1 MKAVEDSIRRRK
13 SPGAAVAAEGVAR
26 RPVDKAAAVAK
37 KTTAA
42 PKKGQPTGKKAAGK
56 TTASA
61 PATPLPVRAVDGRA
75 GVSLVQQAVDALR
88 RAVLEAPGPDVFLGS
103 EEQLIAA
110 LGVSRPT
117 FRQAAKLLRHENLL
131 TIKRGMG
138 GGFFTRSPSADA
150 VSRMAAIFLN
160 AQGTGMRQINDV
172 VGPLQA
178 EAARL
183 VANNPDRAVR
193 SRLTEFIAEQL
204 KEDHLAASATRP
216 VRSMLGFERLLA
228 EISGN
233 PAISL
238 VINVM
243 LDLVRDARRV
253 QPLQRPDLIASY
265 GQFQSRLAQAVL
277 EGDAEMAVLICN
289 RHAEEVR
296 RWMPEGKLELSMG
309 ERADG

>member
-1 MKAVEDSIRRRK
+1 MKAVEHSIRRRK
-13 SPGAAVAAEGVAR
+13 SPGAASAAEGAAR

-42 PKKGQPTGKKAAGK
+42 PKGRPTGKKAATGK
-56 TTASA
+56 TAASA

-150 VSRMAAIFLN
+150 VSRMAAIFLD

-178 EAARL
+178 EAAR
-183 VANNPDRAVR
+183 VGA
-193 SRLTEFIAEQL
+193 
-204 KEDHLAASATRP
+204 H
-216 VRSMLGFERLLA
+216 
-228 EISGN
+228 N
-233 PAISL
+233 PA
-238 VINVM
+238 
-243 LDLVRDARRV
+243 
-253 QPLQRPDLIASY
+253 
-265 GQFQSRLAQAVL
+265 
-277 EGDAEMAVLICN
+277 
-289 RHAEEVR
+289 
-296 RWMPEGKLELSMG
+296 
-309 ERADG
+309 

>member
-1 MKAVEDSIRRRK
+1 MKTVESATRRRR
-13 SPGAAVAAEGVAR
+13 SPGDAAAAKAVAR
-26 RPVDKAAAVAK
+26 RPVDKAADGTTKAAK
-37 KTTAA
+37 TAQTR
-42 PKKGQPTGKKAAGK
+42 PPRKKAADK
-56 TTASA
+56 AVHPVAAA
-61 PATPLPVRAVDGRA
+61 PALPVRAVDGRA

-88 RAVLEAPGPDVFLGS
+88 RAVLDAPGPAVFLGS

-183 VANNPDRAVR
+183 IATNPDRAVR
-193 SRLTEFIAEQL
+193 SRLAEFIAEQGN
-204 KEDHLAASATRP
+204 DDPLAVGASRR

-228 EISGN
+228 EISGT
-233 PAISL
+233 PAIAL

-253 QPLQRPDLIASY
+253 QPLQRPDLIVSY

-296 RWMPEGKLELSMG
+296 RWMPEGKLELSMV
-309 ERADG
+309 ERTGA